1 MARCPAASLPSLSFP
16 PVNGGCSWLVFVTTV
31 EDPEHNV
38 AVWVI
43 LLSRCC
49 GFTLLACFFFR
60 MLYVKGKICE
70 GRMWR
75 KAQLTEGCCGVAKY
89 YSIYL
94 GLKSLNNVRNAFP
107 ATPLKGISL
116 PRHVHLPK
124 CSVVSANRVFPF
136 CLQVDLTLSARE
148 QKLSVWHIFCVGLR
162 PSSLIPCS
170 TQVQARNGKFCLFP
184 QLFPTEIIS
193 WFFSV

>member
-1 MARCPAASLPSLSFP
+1 
-16 PVNGGCSWLVFVTTV
+16 
-31 EDPEHNV
+31 
-38 AVWVI
+38 
-43 LLSRCC
+43 
-49 GFTLLACFFFR
+49 

-170 TQVQARNGKFCLFP
+170 TQVQARNGKFFLFSSVVSNGDHLMIFLCLDWAVCYRFKNNRHWGVGGMYS
-184 QLFPTEIIS
+184 LE
-193 WFFSV
+193 